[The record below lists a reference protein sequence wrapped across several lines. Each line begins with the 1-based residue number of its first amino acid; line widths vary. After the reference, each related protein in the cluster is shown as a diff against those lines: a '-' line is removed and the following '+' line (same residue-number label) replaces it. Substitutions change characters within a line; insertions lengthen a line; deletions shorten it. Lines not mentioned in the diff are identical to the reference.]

1 MTVAAVPLEKRRR
14 ALETAEPQIAV
25 QWEEW
30 LRDAIDPRWRPN
42 EWDGDQLLFTG
53 DVHNPRTS
61 VRLCVIRGC
70 GMASVL
76 KKYCGTCVKYFRRSG
91 LTSKE
96 FEATF
101 VAQRNRRYDQ
111 IARCAIPGC
120 VRDNSSLG
128 MCRTHY
134 QAWRNARNRQ
144 PGLEL
149 NVWVLTQRPYDAL
162 PRCLVKGCCRDQVQ
176 RSRLCVRHGADW
188 RNESPGTGD
197 PIGIEE
203 WAERQTPCLSAHMFS
218 LAPLTAVARL
228 EVLLTLQRR
237 DGRDQNILP
246 KAVRGAVT
254 RLASLHSIALAGD
267 AYPDYSHIRE
277 TNLAALMRELK
288 WSTSASFD
296 EFRGIDPSH
305 KTYWDL
311 RVVSTVIP
319 SLRAPESITRKT
331 SVIDF
336 AAVQQDW
343 LRDLV
348 MHWARTANPD
358 SHTLRV
364 HYKAS
369 VIASKALAL
378 RSGGGTDPETLQF
391 SDMTAMVEAFKQTR
405 RDDGE
410 IASNRYQRQLLN
422 AFFDLLDFGR
432 LEGILDALS
441 PRFVRHK
448 SHKIK
453 PVEENEDEI
462 GKALP
467 ESVIRQMDQAVHL
480 LGEGMVYGE
489 FSPHVVN
496 AMFRTA
502 YVILRDTGRR
512 TKEVARLALDCLEY
526 DEGEYQLVWD
536 NTKGR
541 RLRRRLPL
549 YSETVEAIREWK
561 EIRAGLNLPSRST
574 SHLFPAITDRH
585 RHIERAY
592 ISRSIRVWADSIP
605 VLLSD
610 ELGPDG
616 TPLPFD
622 RERIFPYAFRHTFC
636 QRYADA
642 GVAPHVLQA
651 LMDHKSADTTAAYY
665 RVSAKMKREAMDVLR
680 LQSVDRHGRAAPMA
694 SEAAYEL
701 RSVAVPFGNC
711 IEPSNVKAGGRACPI
726 RFQCS
731 GCSSY
736 RPDPSHLPAIEDQV
750 RALKANLE
758 LARLMGTADWT
769 ITGMEG
775 EIGDY
780 LGVIEKMKARMERMS
795 DEERREVQEASRT
808 LRRLRAGAST
818 STGPVA
824 LPMPVVRRVVKE
836 TP

>member
-1 MTVAAVPLEKRRR
+1 
-14 ALETAEPQIAV
+14 
-25 QWEEW
+25 
-30 LRDAIDPRWRPN
+30 
-42 EWDGDQLLFTG
+42 
-53 DVHNPRTS
+53 
-61 VRLCVIRGC
+61 
-70 GMASVL
+70 MASVL
-76 KKYCGTCVKYFRRSG
+76 KRYCGTCIKHFRRSG

-101 VAQRNRRYDQ
+101 VAHRTRRYDQ
-111 IARCAIPGC
+111 IARCAVPGC
-120 VRDNSSLG
+120 ARDNSSLG
-128 MCRTHY
+128 LCRTHY
-134 QAWRNARNRQ
+134 QVWSNAKNRQ
-144 PGLEL
+144 RGLGL
-149 NVWVLTQRPYDAL
+149 SVWALTQRPYDAL
-162 PRCLVKGCCRDQVQ
+162 PKCLVRGCCRQQVQ
-176 RSRLCVRHGADW
+176 CSRLCVRHGANW
-188 RNESPGTGD
+188 RNESPAAGG
-197 PIGIEE
+197 PEGIEE

-218 LAPLTAVARL
+218 LAPLAPIVRL
-228 EVLLTLQRR
+228 EVFYALQRR

-277 TNLAALMRELK
+277 TNLAALMRELQ
-288 WSTSASFD
+288 WSTSTSFD
-296 EFRGIDPSH
+296 EFRGVDPTH
-305 KTYWDL
+305 RTAWDL
-311 RVVSTVIP
+311 RVVSTTIP
-319 SLRAPESITRKT
+319 SLKAPDSVTRKT

-336 AAVQQDW
+336 TAVRQDW
-343 LRDLV
+343 LRNLV

-364 HYKAS
+364 HYRAS
-369 VIASKALAL
+369 VIASKALDL
-378 RSGGGTDPETLQF
+378 RSGGGTDPGDLQF

-405 RDDGE
+405 REDGE

-422 AFFDLLDFGR
+422 ALFDLLNFGR
-432 LEGILDALS
+432 LEGILDGLS

-467 ESVIRQMDQAVHL
+467 ELVIRQLDQAVHL

-489 FSPHVVN
+489 FSAETVN

-512 TKEVARLALDCLEY
+512 TKEVAGLALDCLEY

-549 YSETVEAIREWK
+549 HSQTVEAIKEWK
-561 EIRAGLNLPSRST
+561 EIRARLCLPSRSAA
-574 SHLFPAITDRH
+574 HLFPAITNRH
-585 RHIERAY
+585 RHIQQAY
-592 ISRSIRVWADSIP
+592 ISQSIRLWAGSIP
-605 VLLSD
+605 ELLSE

-616 TPLPFD
+616 APLPFD

-651 LMDHKSADTTAAYY
+651 LMDHKSAATTAAYY
-665 RVSAKMKREAMDVLR
+665 RVSSKMKREAVDVLR
-680 LQSVDRHGRAAPMA
+680 LHSMDRHGHAAPMA

-731 GCSSY
+731 GCASY

-750 RALKANLE
+750 RTLKANLE
-758 LARLMGTADWT
+758 VARMMGTAAWT
-769 ITGMEG
+769 IKGMEA
-775 EIGDY
+775 EIGGY
-780 LGVIEKMKARMERMS
+780 LDVIEKMKATMKSMP
-795 DEERREVQEASRT
+795 DDERREVEEASRV
-808 LRRLRAGAST
+808 LRRLRAGASA
-818 STGPVA
+818 SAGPVA
-824 LPMPVVRRVVKE
+824 LPMPVVRRTVDG
-836 TP
+836 TS